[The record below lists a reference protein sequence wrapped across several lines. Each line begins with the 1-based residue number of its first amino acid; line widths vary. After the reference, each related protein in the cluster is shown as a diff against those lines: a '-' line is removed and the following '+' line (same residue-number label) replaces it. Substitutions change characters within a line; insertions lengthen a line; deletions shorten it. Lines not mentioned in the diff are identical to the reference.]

1 MCYGSIVYL
10 LKKEKGMAMMKK
22 ETILV
27 ATMLFSMAV
36 SATFVSAA
44 EVYPKEYNT
53 DGTITFE
60 AGDEGITP
68 PVDPEDPDP
77 NVPVDPVDPPSP
89 GTGGALSIDYGSK
102 FKFGTK
108 KISTA
113 DKTYYA
119 SADEMTDG
127 SKKPTYVQ
135 VTDKRGTLSGWKL
148 SVAQPEQFKTASGD
162 ELVGAQL
169 KFTKGQAVSLVD
181 PTYTPETVNSELTL
195 TPGGNNTLAIN
206 AKSGTGVGTWVYRFG
221 ANENENK
228 DAVQLSVPG
237 TSVKLAQQYSTKLV
251 WTLEDTP
258 NN

>member
-1 MCYGSIVYL
+1 
-10 LKKEKGMAMMKK
+10 MMKK

-36 SATFVSAA
+36 STTFVSAA

-102 FKFGTK
+102 FKFGTQ

-206 AKSGTGVGTWVYRFG
+206 A
-221 ANENENK
+221 
-228 DAVQLSVPG
+228 
-237 TSVKLAQQYSTKLV
+237 
-251 WTLEDTP
+251 
-258 NN
+258 

>member
-1 MCYGSIVYL
+1 MS
-10 LKKEKGMAMMKK
+10 MMKK
-22 ETILV
+22 EIVLTA
-27 ATMLFSMAV
+27 ATMLFSMVA
-36 SATFVSAA
+36 STTFVSAT

-53 DGTITFE
+53 EGTITFE
-60 AGDEGITP
+60 AGDEGVTP
-68 PVDPEDPDP
+68 PVDPENPDP
-77 NVPVDPVDPPSP
+77 NKPVDPSDPPSP

-102 FKFGTK
+102 FKFGTQ

-119 SADEMTDG
+119 AADVMNDG
-127 SKKPTYVQ
+127 SRKPTYVQ
-135 VTDKRGTLSGWKL
+135 VTDRRSTLSGWKL
-148 SVAQPEQFKTASGD
+148 SVSQPEQFKTASGD

-181 PTYTPETVNSELTL
+181 PTYTPQTVNSELTL

-221 ANENENK
+221 ANENENQ

-237 TSVKLAQQYSTKLV
+237 KSVKLAQQYSTKLV